1 MTYGKKL
8 LNNLEIEVA
17 LLIQKI
23 IGRVWVKTINHIL
36 KD

>member
-23 IGRVWVKTINHIL
+23 IGRVRVKTINHIL

>member
-8 LNNLEIEVA
+8 LNNLEFEVA
-17 LLIQKI
+17 LLIQQI
-23 IGRVWVKTINHIL
+23 IGRVRVKTINHIL

>member
-8 LNNLEIEVA
+8 LNNLEIEAA
-17 LLIQKI
+17 LLIQQI